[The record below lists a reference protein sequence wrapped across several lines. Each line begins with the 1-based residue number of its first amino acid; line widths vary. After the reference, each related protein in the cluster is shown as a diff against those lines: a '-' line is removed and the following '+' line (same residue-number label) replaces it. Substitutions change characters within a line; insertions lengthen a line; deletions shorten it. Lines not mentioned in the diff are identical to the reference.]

1 MAKQKREFVLDM
13 LHWRGNVVVTADIYR
28 DGIGRYEYL
37 GAKCFDHGEWVVDIE
52 EIVPVFTLEDDETA
66 QKQVLDYIDNNF
78 DSLAEKYSNDWD
90 IEE

>member
-1 MAKQKREFVLDM
+1 MKHTREFTLETPD
-13 LHWRGNVVVTADIYR
+13 WSGNVQVTADVYK
-28 DGIGRYEYL
+28 DGIGWYEYW
-37 GAKCFDHGEWVVDIE
+37 GAKCYDHGEWVVDIE

-78 DSLAEKYSNDWD
+78 DFLAEKYSNDWD